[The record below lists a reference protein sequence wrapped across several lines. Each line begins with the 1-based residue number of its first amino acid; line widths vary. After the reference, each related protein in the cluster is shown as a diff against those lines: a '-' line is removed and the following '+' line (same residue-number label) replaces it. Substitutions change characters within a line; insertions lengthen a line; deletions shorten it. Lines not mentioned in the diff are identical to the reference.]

1 MRHMRRNLEGISFLS
16 VGLGLAMMAVS
27 ACSSTD
33 DLGGPTDTDTDTP
46 ALTAECRE
54 LLAGTAVGAGK
65 DGIRAL
71 TNPDLIAAHDVLN
84 SYLLPTDRVI
94 GIKVGSD
101 YLAFPHNILWWHEI
115 TNMIGLGLAI
125 TYCPLTGSSM
135 VFHNTAAD
143 GATFGVSGLL
153 FGNNLVMY
161 DRTASGVEADESL
174 WPQMLAGARCGPA
187 GGRSLTMYPSIEIE
201 WGDWVALHPDT
212 RVVSPNTPFDMDYR
226 VYPYGNYEIES
237 NLSTLMPLTD
247 FDDRRPPKER
257 VLGIPFHEGGTVF
270 PFGALRDLGDL
281 AVVHEIVGASV
292 PIVVFWDS
300 DAEAAVAFRPRVG
313 VQALTFEVMNGAFV
327 DVETGSHW
335 SIDGEA
341 LSGPLLG
348 STLEII
354 TEAYVSFWFA
364 FSQFFPNLDLWL
376 R

>member
-1 MRHMRRNLEGISFLS
+1 MTRGCGISFLS
-16 VGLGLAMMAVS
+16 VGLALAMMAVS
-27 ACSSTD
+27 ACSGTED
-33 DLGGPTDTDTDTP
+33 VGGPRGSTNTA
-46 ALTAECRE
+46 ALTPECRE
-54 LLAGTAVGAGK
+54 LVAGTTRGAPK
-65 DGIRAL
+65 DHLPAL
-71 TNPDLIAAHDVLN
+71 TNPDLIAAHDVLT

-101 YLAFPHNILWWHEI
+101 YLAFPHNILWVHEI
-115 TNMIGLGLAI
+115 ANMIDVGLAI

-135 VFHNTAAD
+135 VFLNTAAD
-143 GATFGVSGLL
+143 GAEFGSSGLL
-153 FGNNLVMY
+153 FKNNLVMY

-174 WPQMLAGARCGPA
+174 WPQMLARARCGPA
-187 GGRSLTMYPSIEIE
+187 GGRSLTMYRSIEIE

-212 RVVSPNTPFDMDYR
+212 RVVSPNTGFNEDYR
-226 VYPYGNYEIES
+226 VYPYGNYELED
-237 NLSTLMPLTD
+237 NPFTLGPLTD

-257 VLGIPFHEGGTVF
+257 VLGIPFGDEGGTVF

-300 DAEAAVAFRPRVG
+300 DAEAAAMFRPRVG
-313 VQALTFEVMNGAFV
+313 SQDLTFEVTNGAFV

-341 LSGPLLG
+341 LSGPLVG

-364 FSQFFPNLDLWL
+364 FSQFFPNLDLW
-376 R
+376 RP